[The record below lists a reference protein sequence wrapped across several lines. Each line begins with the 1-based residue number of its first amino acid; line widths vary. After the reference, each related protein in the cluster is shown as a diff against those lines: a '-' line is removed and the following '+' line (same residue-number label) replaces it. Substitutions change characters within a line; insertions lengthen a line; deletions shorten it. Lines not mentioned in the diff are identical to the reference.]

1 MQAIE
6 RKERLLAP
14 PAQVV
19 NRGGDTSN
27 QLPNYFIEIPKEY
40 PGVDG
45 HCLPL
50 CIIFVILLKKVKTL
64 EKNSII
70 LFVF

>member
-1 MQAIE
+1 MQEIE
-6 RKERLLAP
+6 RNERLRAQ
-14 PAQVV
+14 PAQVI

>member
-1 MQAIE
+1 MQEIE
-6 RKERLLAP
+6 RNQRLRAQ
-14 PAQVV
+14 PAQVI